1 MIRINLL
8 PVKDAERAVG
18 RRQQQSVLMLAL
30 MLALLM
36 MVVPFV
42 VQARRMAA
50 LDREMEQVQEEI
62 RRYEERVKE
71 VQDLDRLKK
80 DLEAKLR
87 VIRDLHDKRV
97 GPARMLVDFS
107 AAVPD
112 MLWLIDLTE
121 TQGKATLTGVGLD
134 NETIARFMRQLQG
147 SGYFHHVDL
156 VETSKST
163 VGLPAGGNSDKID
176 LTRFIINANVD
187 YFGRAGRPAEG
198 EPAAGSGP
206 KDGPPAGQKQ

>member
-8 PVKDAERAVG
+8 PLKDAERAVG

-30 MLALLM
+30 TLAVLM

-42 VQARRMAA
+42 IQARRLAA
-50 LDREMEQVQEEI
+50 LDAEIERTQAEI
-62 RRYEERVKE
+62 RQFEERVKE
-71 VQDLDRLKK
+71 VQELDRLQK

-97 GPARMLVDFS
+97 GPARMLVDFA

-112 MLWLIDLTE
+112 TLWLIDLTE
-121 TQGKATLTGVGLD
+121 NKGAATLTGVGLD

-147 SGYFHHVDL
+147 SGYFYGVDL
-156 VETSKST
+156 VETSQST
-163 VGLPAGGNSDKID
+163 IGVRSGSGSEQVS
-176 LTRFIINANVD
+176 LTRFIINASID
-187 YFGRAGRPAEG
+187 YFGRSGRPNGADAGAE
-198 EPAAGSGP
+198 AATPEAS
-206 KDGPPAGQKQ
+206 KDPVG

>member
-8 PVKDAERAVG
+8 PLKEAERAVG
-18 RRQQQSVLMLAL
+18 RRQQQSVLLLAL

-36 MVVPFV
+36 MIVPFV

-50 LDREMEQVQEEI
+50 LDREIEGVRAEI
-62 RRYEERVKE
+62 QRYEQQVKE
-71 VQDLDRLKK
+71 VQELDRLKK

-107 AAVPD
+107 NAVPD
-112 MLWLIDLTE
+112 MLWLIDVTE
-121 TQGKATLTGVGLD
+121 KAGTATFTGVGLD
-134 NETIARFMRQLQG
+134 NETIARFMRQLQS
-147 SGYFHHVDL
+147 SGYFYRVDL

-163 VGLPAGGNSDKID
+163 VGVPSGAEGEKLD
-176 LTRFIINANVD
+176 LTRFIVNANID
-187 YFGRAGRPAEG
+187 YFGRGGQPPEEG
-198 EPAAGSGP
+198 AA
-206 KDGPPAGQKQ
+206 PPEGDKPGEEKG